1 MRISENQAGGVT
13 IDRLLRY
20 FRFCLKVSVNGIDYD
35 REVPYHFHSRYLLK
49 RSKGIRRKNRPRQ
62 LRRYWRSASPD
73 VPRSS

>member
-35 REVPYHFHSRYLLK
+35 REVHPIFTVA
-49 RSKGIRRKNRPRQ
+49 I
-62 LRRYWRSASPD
+62 
-73 VPRSS
+73 